1 MHEHHRL
8 TVQRFWA
15 TANARDW
22 SAFGALLHP
31 TLLYRVPQTR
41 ELVRGRDGLVDV
53 FSTWPGDWT
62 AQVQT
67 LVADRDRAV
76 STIEFLVGSDTM
88 TGISFFD
95 FDSGLISR
103 ITDYW
108 PSPYEPPARLSRW
121 IERT

>member
-1 MHEHHRL
+1 MNEHHRL

-22 SAFGALLHP
+22 PAFGALLHP
-31 TLLYRVPQTR
+31 ELVYLVPQTR
-41 ELVRGRDGLVDV
+41 ERVRTREGLVDL

-76 STIEFLVGSDTM
+76 STIEFLVDAEAM

-95 FDSGLISR
+95 FEGGLIR
-103 ITDYW
+103 RVTDYW